1 MRTYCVFWSEL
12 GHPLIKYY
20 KCKEVT
26 TDDLPK
32 AIVEIMGV
40 DIKST
45 MIRHVFDI
53 TEYV

>member
-1 MRTYCVFWSEL
+1 MRTYCVFWSEF
-12 GHPLIKYY
+12 GHNDLKHY
-20 KCKEVT
+20 KHEKIT

-40 DIKST
+40 DIEFI